1 MNDGTPELTTRHL
14 VEIAR
19 GGTPSEPV
27 GPTPPVFDD
36 VARSFVDFYA
46 EVGFSP
52 PWTGYV
58 VMQGDTCV
66 GTCAFKGPPAE
77 NRVEIAYFTF
87 PEFEGRGH
95 ATWMAQA
102 LRDIALRTD
111 PTLVVAAQTL
121 PAESASTSVLRKI
134 GFAHYDTRQ
143 HPTDGEVWEW
153 RYRPPATAGNPGGAP
168 ASGDGDDD

>member
-1 MNDGTPELTTRHL
+1 LTTRRL
-14 VEIAR
+14 VEITR
-19 GGTPSEPV
+19 DGTPSEPV
-27 GPTPPVFDD
+27 GPTPAVFDD

-66 GTCAFKGPPAE
+66 GTCAFKGPPAD

-87 PEFEGRGH
+87 PEFEGRGY

-102 LRDIALRTD
+102 LRDLALRAD
-111 PTLVVAAQTL
+111 RTLIVAAQTL
-121 PAESASTSVLRKI
+121 PLESASTSVLRKT
-134 GFAHYDTRQ
+134 GFTHHDTRM

-153 RYRPPATAGNPGGAP
+153 RYRPPAPAGDLDGLPTSGG
-168 ASGDGDDD
+168 GTDD